1 MQLQQPH
8 SSSARQEWGM
18 EKNIGAFEAR
28 RKFGQLIEEAF
39 YNKDAFIVQ
48 RSGRPMAVIISF
60 DEYQKWRAL
69 VKERLFQMVD
79 EVWQRTQ
86 PTPGA
91 ELEAEV
97 EEAVATLRAEQAE
110 QQPA

>member
-1 MQLQQPH
+1 
-8 SSSARQEWGM
+8 M

-79 EVWQRTQ
+79 EVWQRTKDA
-86 PTPGA
+86 PA
-91 ELEAEV
+91 ADLEAEV
-97 EEAVATLRAEQAE
+97 EESLAELRQD
-110 QQPA
+110 QVNQPQPAV

>member
-1 MQLQQPH
+1 
-8 SSSARQEWGM
+8 M
-18 EKNIGAFEAR
+18 EKQIGAFEAR

-60 DEYQKWRAL
+60 DEYQKWRTLA
-69 VKERLFQMVD
+69 KERFFQMVD

-86 PTPGA
+86 QTPVA
-91 ELEAEV
+91 ELEADV
-97 EEAVATLRAEQAE
+97 AEAVAALRAEQLE